1 MRTSVALSVA
11 ATLFTGAALA
21 QSPITS
27 LDSADPVYVA
37 GSQYTAILNQASQH
51 WQLLPASGQVLDI
64 SSTACK
70 AGAPI
75 ADGVWLLVLDA
86 DGRPSLVAPSTTA
99 LPAGASDRVA
109 LRACDE
115 SAGDDAVFA
124 PQELIDLLAANTGAI
139 YVQ

>member
-1 MRTSVALSVA
+1 MRTSLALFI
-11 ATLFTGAALA
+11 TAALFSSAAFA
-21 QSPITS
+21 QTPIAS
-27 LDSADPVYVA
+27 FDNADPVYVA
-37 GSQYTAILNQASQH
+37 GSQYTAILDQASQH

-99 LPAGASDRVA
+99 LPAGAADHVA

-124 PQELIDLLAANTGAI
+124 PQELIDLLAINTGAI

>member
-1 MRTSVALSVA
+1 MSFPPLIGDRLQAEAVA
-11 ATLFTGAALA
+11 AVDG
-21 QSPITS
+21 
-27 LDSADPVYVA
+27 ADPVYVA
-37 GSQYTAILNQASQH
+37 GSQYTAVLDQASQH

-70 AGAPI
+70 TGAPI

-86 DGRPSLVAPSTTA
+86 DGHPSLLAPSTTA

-115 SAGDDAVFA
+115 STDDAAVYA
-124 PQELIDLLAANTGAI
+124 PQELIDLLAANAGAI
-139 YVQ
+139 YVQQ